1 MSRDGYYNGSH
12 CPDPTAYKAIKNTD
26 TDERLKK
33 VIRELKTLI
42 EYRGFELVGRVVLR
56 DKETGRIYK

>member
-1 MSRDGYYNGSH
+1 MSEYYNGSH
-12 CPDPTAYKAIKNTD
+12 CPDPTAYKAIKNID
-26 TDERLKK
+26 DKDERLNK

-56 DKETGRIYK
+56 DKETGRIYR